1 MKDSEFFPTVRDL
14 INNDDDEKIRSLME
28 RSPEMLDRMTSFG
41 TCLHLAATKGSMKV
55 VHALISMGADINAK
69 GGTFGGGPINLA
81 ANYGQFQAVQVL
93 LAAGA
98 ELDVTEPE
106 RNPLFSAIQEGSL
119 EIVKLLVEHGIDYR
133 VSYTG
138 EFMKNMDAVAF
149 AREQGQIEIANY
161 LTKLKSRA
169 N

>member
-1 MKDSEFFPTVRDL
+1 MNEPKFYPTVRD
-14 INNDDDEKIRSLME
+14 IIASDDDGKIRSMVE
-28 RSPEMLDRMTSFG
+28 ESPGTLERMTPFG
-41 TCLHLAATKGSMKV
+41 TCLHIAAQKGAMKV

-69 GGTFGGGPINLA
+69 GGTFGGGPINVA
-81 ANYGQFQAVQVL
+81 AAHGQVQAVRVL

-106 RNPLFSAIQEGSL
+106 RNPLFSAIQEGSM
-119 EIVKLLVEHGIDYR
+119 EIVKLLVEHGIDHR

-138 EFMKNMDAVAF
+138 EHMNNMDAVAF
-149 AREQGQIEIANY
+149 AREQGQTEIAAY
-161 LTKLKSRA
+161 LTNTRLRY

>member
-1 MKDSEFFPTVRDL
+1 
-14 INNDDDEKIRSLME
+14 
-28 RSPEMLDRMTSFG
+28 MLDRITPFG
-41 TCLHLAATKGSMKV
+41 TCLHIAAMNGAMKV
-55 VHALISMGADINAK
+55 LHELISMGADINAK
-69 GGTFGGGPINLA
+69 ESTFGGGPINLA
-81 ANYGQFQAVQVL
+81 ASLGQAPAVQAL

-98 ELDVTEPE
+98 ELDVTEPV
-106 RNPLFSAIQEGSL
+106 RNPLFGAIQEGSL